1 MAAISVDP
9 PHMTCT
15 GAACS
20 TCSNVAPGKLL
31 RCSAC
36 HSAWYC
42 DQDCQRKGFKEHK
55 PFCKA
60 LRLFHALQADLPPE
74 SWPRTAHDFYIQRIN
89 CQQLLEPMLGRPLS
103 RAEHRALLGEAK
115 CSVCIRTRAQLARK
129 SGAPT
134 APTAPP
140 GATATAATAAAG
152 ATAVSGSTRGTS
164 SAAAGAAG
172 QSDGGGGGGGGGKD
186 AGGKASEPAVPVAVG
201 AKDAAAAPAPTPAP
215 AAAAAAASPAGASPA
230 GGLTCCPHCNWG
242 WVCGEH
248 RDAYLSGPHAVV
260 CLPYRH
266 MNESQQ
272 LTQRYLTAT
281 GRVPNYVPDAP
292 RRPTVL
298 PPEAAKAVAAAAAA
312 KGAGGGGS
320 AGASAGGSG
329 SGSGGSGGSGG
340 GWEPVPAGGWAAFQG
355 WRPLPVFDQALM
367 CLLTKRV
374 SQALT
379 VIQALQHHY
388 SPQQLAARSSFEIHV
403 LGASAFEVPADR
415 IWEELLNLL
424 PPFDPAA
431 AAAAAIEALSTDDD
445 GGAAGR
451 DASATAGGGGS
462 SSVSRKA
469 GAAGGAAY
477 TKEAAPRRLHVA
489 FVGPELCDIIL
500 DESDGRAMPQG
511 TSLSTPPPPPGR
523 ELLYSYHLCTYQE
536 YAAGRTPRSEAPGA
550 PPPPPG
556 SAPAPWRRP
565 DLAVAF
571 NSGISESEQKL
582 WAPALQLL
590 ARQGVPVVFTSYNA
604 HEAEGDAA
612 AWRAAGGVVTLG
624 PERNPYRALEPI
636 AEPSQVDVFY
646 YQNYYWW
653 CGRTKSDG

>member
-1 MAAISVDP
+1 MAAISMDP
-9 PHMTCT
+9 PHMVCT
-15 GAACS
+15 GAACA

-42 DQDCQRKGFKEHK
+42 NVDCQRAGFKEHK

-60 LRLFHALQADLPPE
+60 LRLFHALQADLPSE
-74 SWPRTAHDFYIQRIN
+74 SWPRTAQEFYVQRIN

-115 CSVCIRTRAQLARK
+115 CSVCMRTRAQLARK
-129 SGAPT
+129 AGASTP
-134 APTAPP
+134 AAA
-140 GATATAATAAAG
+140 GAAAATAATAP
-152 ATAVSGSTRGTS
+152 SG
-164 SAAAGAAG
+164 
-172 QSDGGGGGGGGGKD
+172 
-186 AGGKASEPAVPVAVG
+186 AVG
-201 AKDAAAAPAPTPAP
+201 AGGAGSDAAAKVKGKEGNASTGAGGEGKEGNGNVQHVDAAAKGAAAAPTSTTASPVAAAAAAAPAP
-215 AAAAAAASPAGASPA
+215 AAAEP
-230 GGLTCCPHCNWG
+230 GLTCCPHCNWG

-248 RDAYLSGPHAVV
+248 REAYLSGPHAVV
-260 CLPYRH
+260 CLPYRN
-266 MNESQQ
+266 MNESQL

-281 GRVPNYVPDAP
+281 GRVPNYVPDTP
-292 RRPTVL
+292 RRPAVL

-312 KGAGGGGS
+312 KAAAKGGAAAAAGGAAPA
-320 AGASAGGSG
+320 AGADASTSG
-329 SGSGGSGGSGG
+329 SSG
-340 GWEPVPAGGWAAFQG
+340 GWEPVPSGGWAAFQG
-355 WRPLPVFDQALM
+355 WRPLPVLDQALM

-379 VIQALQHHY
+379 VVQALQHHY

-403 LGASAFEVPADR
+403 LGASAFEVPADK

-431 AAAAAIEALSTDDD
+431 AAAAAIESLASPDDD
-445 GGAAGR
+445 DASVEGKGAGAKAKAAGAR
-451 DASATAGGGGS
+451 SGGGGC
-462 SSVSRKA
+462 
-469 GAAGGAAY
+469 GTY
-477 TKEAAPRRLHVA
+477 TKAVPPRRLHVA
-489 FVGPELCDIIL
+489 FVGPELSDIIV
-500 DESDGRAMPQG
+500 DESDGRALPQG
-511 TSLSTPPPPPGR
+511 TALSTPAPPPGR
-523 ELLYSYHLCTYQE
+523 ELLYSYHLCTYQQ
-536 YAAGRTPRSEAPGA
+536 YAAGRTPLSEAPGA
-550 PPPPPG
+550 PPPPAS

-571 NSGISESEQKL
+571 NSGIRQSEQKL
-582 WAPALQLL
+582 WAPALELL
-590 ARQGVPVVFTSYNA
+590 VAQGVPVVFTSYNA

-653 CGRTKSDG
+653 CGRTKS